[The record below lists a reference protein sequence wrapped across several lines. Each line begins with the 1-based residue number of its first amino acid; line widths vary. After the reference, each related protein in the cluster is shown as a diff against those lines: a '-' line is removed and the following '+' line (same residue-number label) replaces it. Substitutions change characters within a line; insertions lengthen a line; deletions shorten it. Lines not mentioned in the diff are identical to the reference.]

1 MTHGQV
7 EDGHGLELP
16 VPFPL
21 GFKALGMVRTPGSCV
36 QHCQLAFLPALATR
50 EHLEQVNTTWDTA
63 ILSLTK
69 PESSGGQKPG
79 WVSSVAAGPDMA
91 QFPGSECIAGAA

>member
-16 VPFPL
+16 VPFLL
-21 GFKALGMVRTPGSCV
+21 GFKALGMARAPGSRV

-63 ILSLTK
+63 ILSSRSLK
-69 PESSGGQKPG
+69 AL
-79 WVSSVAAGPDMA
+79 VAKS
-91 QFPGSECIAGAA
+91 QPGSVLWLQAQTWLSSQAQSA